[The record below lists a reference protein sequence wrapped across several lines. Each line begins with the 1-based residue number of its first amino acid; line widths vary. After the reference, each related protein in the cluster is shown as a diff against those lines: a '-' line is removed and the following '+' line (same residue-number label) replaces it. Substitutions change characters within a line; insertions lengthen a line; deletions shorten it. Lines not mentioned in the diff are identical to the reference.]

1 MLAPCHPVIMLLV
14 TAFPGASLLHVLQ
27 VLIFTEYDSTSNAR
41 LFPEV
46 VIDETKMKICKKQNK
61 TVLQRRSSPQKPVGQ
76 VKFIEQPSIQSQ
88 PFGQPTR
95 PGKSKR
101 VGSCVH
107 SEMGLLSL
115 AGCDDRIGNEN

>member
-46 VIDETKMKICKKQNK
+46 VIDETKMKICKKKQTNSTSK
-61 TVLQRRSSPQKPVGQ
+61 KEFPTETCWSS
-76 VKFIEQPSIQSQ
+76 
-88 PFGQPTR
+88 
-95 PGKSKR
+95 
-101 VGSCVH
+101 
-107 SEMGLLSL
+107 
-115 AGCDDRIGNEN
+115 